1 MIIGRMILFIAGAGL
16 IAMSLGACR
25 RHCGHG
31 YGQLKEKHLTYI
43 SKKLA
48 SKLDLDD
55 TQKAK
60 LEAIKNELVA
70 KMGSFKSMRKDVQL
84 ELVSQLKADKF
95 DDQKVNKLLE
105 NKEKE
110 WTETRKFLTVKM
122 SEFHALLKPE
132 QRKKLAVLIED
143 RIKSCDKE

>member
-1 MIIGRMILFIAGAGL
+1 MILGRILMFALGAGL

-31 YGQLKEKHLTYI
+31 FGQMKEKHLTYI

-55 TQKAK
+55 AQKVK

-84 ELVSQLKADKF
+84 ELVSQLNADKF
-95 DDQKVNKLLE
+95 DEQKANKLLE
-105 NKEKE
+105 SKEKE
-110 WTETRKFLTVKM
+110 WAETRKFLTAKM
-122 SEFHALLKPE
+122 AEFHAMLKPE
-132 QRKKLAVLIED
+132 QRKKLAALIED

>member
-1 MIIGRMILFIAGAGL
+1 MFIAGAGL

-31 YGQLKEKHLTYI
+31 FGQLNEKHLTYM

-55 TQKAK
+55 AQKAK
-60 LEAIKNELVA
+60 LETIKTELAA
-70 KMGSFKSMRKDVQL
+70 KLGGMKTMRKDVQL

-95 DDQKVNKLLE
+95 DDQKVNKLFE
-105 NKEKE
+105 SKEKD
-110 WTETRKFLTVKM
+110 WVETRKFMTAKM
-122 SEFHALLKPE
+122 AEFHALLKPE
-132 QRKKLAVLIED
+132 QRKKLADLIED
-143 RIKSCDKE
+143 RVKACNKD

>member
-1 MIIGRMILFIAGAGL
+1 MIMFIAGAGL

-31 YGQLKEKHLTYI
+31 FGQLKEKHLNYI

-55 TQKAK
+55 AQKAK
-60 LEAIKNELVA
+60 LETIKGELVA
-70 KMGSFKSMRKDVQL
+70 KLGSFKSMRKDVQQ
-84 ELVSQLKADKF
+84 EFVNQLNADKF
-95 DDQKVNKLLE
+95 DDQKVNKLFE
-105 NKEKE
+105 TKEKE
-110 WTETRKFLTVKM
+110 WAETRKFLTAKM
-122 SEFHALLKPE
+122 SEFHAMLKPE
-132 QRKKLAVLIED
+132 QRKKLAALIED